1 MKINGDVLGRR
12 RRRKGTYE
20 NKQTTH
26 TKIKREKE
34 RKRTKTKCIPLF
46 WLVSFLLRF
55 HQLVRRRETIH
66 KMKKKRKKKKVD
78 KHSILDSRKDCQLF
92 CRAAAAIVVRRVIFG
107 TVDTVGRVLRQQQQ
121 QQPNRP
127 KAERVREKE
136 KGPAV
141 VVARDKEEVAPVN
154 VISSLKRN

>member
-1 MKINGDVLGRR
+1 MKINGDVLGRRR

-55 HQLVRRRETIH
+55 HQLVRRGETIH
-66 KMKKKRKKKKVD
+66 KMKKKRK
-78 KHSILDSRKDCQLF
+78 SRQTFHFGLSQRLSTF
-92 CRAAAAIVVRRVIFG
+92 LQGNRR
-107 TVDTVGRVLRQQQQ
+107 RRR
-121 QQPNRP
+121 RP
-127 KAERVREKE
+127 
-136 KGPAV
+136 
-141 VVARDKEEVAPVN
+141 
-154 VISSLKRN
+154 